1 LNRRDL
7 LILGSTSIA
16 WPLATRA
23 QQKAMPVIGYLA
35 LLPGEDATLMKL
47 LVDRLHELGYREGKN
62 LGVEYRSAEGRPE
75 RLPQLAAE
83 LVGLRPAVLIAG
95 FGTLAATSAK
105 AATAT
110 IPIVFT
116 TVGDPIG
123 AGLVASLARPGGNLT
138 GLTDQAADLGGKR
151 LELLREITPGKANFA
166 VLLNPDT
173 PYAALALNEIRG
185 AAGTRQ
191 IGIEVLEA
199 RNADEVL
206 QRLAG
211 IGDTS
216 VAGVLV
222 LEDPLTI
229 SLRGRIADL
238 AVTHRLPAIFQF
250 RESAQAGGMMS
261 YGPDRRH
268 MYARAAEYVD
278 KVLKGAKP
286 ADLPVE
292 QPTKFE
298 LVINLKT
305 AKALGL
311 TVPQSLLARADEVIE

>member
-1 LNRRDL
+1 MNRRDL
-7 LILGSTSIA
+7 LILGSTSVA
-16 WPLATRA
+16 WPLAARA

-47 LVDRLHELGYREGKN
+47 LVDRLHELGYREGQN
-62 LGVEYRSAEGRPE
+62 LGVEYRSAEDRPE

-95 FGTLAATSAK
+95 FGTLAATAAK

-151 LELLREITPGKANFA
+151 LELLREITPAKANFA

-185 AAGTRQ
+185 AAVTRQ

-211 IGDTS
+211 IGDPRA
-216 VAGVLV
+216 AGVLV
-222 LEDPLTI
+222 LEDP
-229 SLRGRIADL
+229 
-238 AVTHRLPAIFQF
+238 
-250 RESAQAGGMMS
+250 
-261 YGPDRRH
+261 
-268 MYARAAEYVD
+268 
-278 KVLKGAKP
+278 
-286 ADLPVE
+286 
-292 QPTKFE
+292 
-298 LVINLKT
+298 
-305 AKALGL
+305 
-311 TVPQSLLARADEVIE
+311 